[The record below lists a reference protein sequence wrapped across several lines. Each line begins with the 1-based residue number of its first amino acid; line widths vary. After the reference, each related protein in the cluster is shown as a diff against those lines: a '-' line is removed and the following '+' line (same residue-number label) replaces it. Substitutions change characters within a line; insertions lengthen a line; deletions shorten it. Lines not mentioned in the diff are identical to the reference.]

1 MALTP
6 ADAQVVSVL
15 ADVLYDF
22 LPGKPHP
29 RANPR
34 ISFPGAAFVVGV
46 GDLWTEGS
54 KHPSIV
60 MLLRRTLETR
70 RDRFCR
76 LITEIVTTAMVYRG
90 NKSPLTRGEVE
101 KVNAAVQRLGFK
113 IPELWDS
120 AFLSSLAQPADT
132 APKPAENLAVPATTI
147 AELKQT
153 LLHIMSLAPHERG
166 FAFERFLN
174 DLFAAYK
181 LAPHGSYRLRGEQ
194 IDGSFEHDRDFYL
207 VEAKWQ
213 AQKVGVSELRSFRG
227 AVDSKAEW
235 SRGCYISYSG
245 FSSDGLVAFS
255 HGASV
260 RIVCVDAED
269 LFHVVDGRIDL
280 RDLIRA
286 KVRYA
291 AERGVAFVRA
301 RELFLDVI

>member
-6 ADAQVVSVL
+6 AAAQASTAL

-29 RANPR
+29 QASPR
-34 ISFPGAAFVVGV
+34 ISFPGAASAAGV
-46 GDLWTEGS
+46 GDLWSEGS
-54 KHPSIV
+54 KRPSV
-60 MLLRRTLETR
+60 AMLLRRTLETR
-70 RDRFCR
+70 RGLFCG
-76 LITEIVTTAMVYRG
+76 LITEIVMTATVYRA
-90 NKSPLTRGEVE
+90 NKSPLTRSEVDR
-101 KVNAAVQRLGFK
+101 VNAAVQRLGFK
-113 IPELWDS
+113 IPDLWDP
-120 AFLSSLAQPADT
+120 AFLDSLVQ
-132 APKPAENLAVPATTI
+132 PAENTVQPAQRDAVPETTL
-147 AELKQT
+147 AEIRNT
-153 LLHIMSLAPHERG
+153 LLEVMSLQPQDRG

-174 DLFAAYK
+174 DLFAAYR

-213 AQKVGVSELRSFRG
+213 ARPIGVTELRAFRG

-245 FSSDGLVAFS
+245 FSPDGLLAFS

-269 LFHVVDGRIDL
+269 LFHVVDGKIDL

-286 KVRYA
+286 KVRHA
-291 AERGVAFVRA
+291 AERGEAFVRA
-301 RELFLDVI
+301 RDLFLGVI